1 MGYVAYEQVI
11 ESESFGCFSWTKQKF
26 CIMGYVAYEQ
36 VIESESFGCFILDK
50 AKVVHHELWLL

>member
-11 ESESFGCFSWTKQKF
+11 ESESLGVLSWTKQKF

-36 VIESESFGCFILDK
+36 VIESESFGVLS
-50 AKVVHHELWLL
+50 WN